1 MIREWSPASKQFDI
15 EEKFVVECGER
26 GIVEMHH
33 KPGSLPEH
41 PKPGDG
47 FRADAMT
54 KPMTTREMDFYDP
67 ELHGV
72 NKQALLSTDVTDDFH
87 ISRGG
92 EQQYHFA

>member
-1 MIREWSPASKQFDI
+1 M
-15 EEKFVVECGER
+15 ECGER
-26 GIVEMHH
+26 GIIEMHH
-33 KPGSLPEH
+33 KPGSLPEN

-54 KPMTTREMDFYDP
+54 KTMTAKQMDFYYQ

-72 NKQALLSTDVTDDFH
+72 NKRTFKNYIQQNDNNNISRDVTDDFY

-92 EQQYHFA
+92 EQQRHFNC